1 MTYSLCVL
9 ILSTMA
15 NDTGERI
22 IEKAADLF
30 PRLGFSKVTVDELCD
45 ELGMSKKTFYRYFT
59 SKDEL
64 ADAVFKWNISSV
76 KSNLLGIMNEHVDY
90 TERLYKLCQFI
101 SQFLSR
107 MNKAAQQD
115 LIRHRPDLW
124 KRLELYRKQEI
135 FPIFKDMLDE
145 GIKLG
150 MVRNDI
156 QKDLVLLVL
165 ASAVEGILTP
175 EVLTTQSFSTED
187 AFRGII
193 NIFFNGVLTD
203 AARTHSPMGRIST
216 HDKRARSP
224 IMKRIFFKKLKKL
237 RKTERLLKR
246 RDG

>member
-1 MTYSLCVL
+1 
-9 ILSTMA
+9 MA
-15 NDTGERI
+15 NDIGQRI
-22 IEKAADLF
+22 IEKAAELF
-30 PRLGFSKVTVDELCD
+30 PRQGFSKVTMDELCD
-45 ELGMSKKTFYRYFT
+45 ELGISKKTLYRYFI
-59 SKDEL
+59 SKDAL

-76 KSNLLGIMNEHVDY
+76 KNNLLAIMSEHVDY
-90 TERLYKLCQFI
+90 LERLYKLCEFI

-107 MNKAAQQD
+107 MNKTAQQD

-135 FPIFKDMLDE
+135 FPLFKNMLDE

-150 MVRNDI
+150 VVRNDI
-156 QKDLVLLVL
+156 QKDLVMLVL

-203 AARTHSPMGRIST
+203 KARRHYST
-216 HDKRARSP
+216 KYKNP
-224 IMKRIFFKKLKKL
+224 
-237 RKTERLLKR
+237 KTGKGELHAI
-246 RDG
+246 